1 MIDFSKYT
9 IEEHLHRY
17 ACWTAARAASTSRF
31 SNDEVAGFLLDCN
44 LRENLEKLRIDGT
57 VTHKDYR
64 AWFVKQ
70 VESLLHCFG
79 QYENPKI
86 KGIFRKTKF
95 GIAAKMVSIY
105 IKTVEVMP
113 SKGTSNISMVAFP
126 PIDSILLKKL
136 VSEKEIDIL
145 NTAWSGM
152 EETEFMEVIEKLKNI
167 MGDQPFWK
175 LEYFWNLNKKGNVE
189 ISNL

>member
-1 MIDFSKYT
+1 MRDFSKYT

-31 SNDEVAGFLLDCN
+31 SNDEVAGFLLSCN
-44 LRENLEKLRIDGT
+44 LRENLEELRTKSI
-57 VTHKDYR
+57 VTHEIYR
-64 AWFVKQ
+64 EWFLTQVNSLRSCLIGYKNVK
-70 VESLLHCFG
+70 
-79 QYENPKI
+79 NPDIHRVKE
-86 KGIFRKTKF
+86 F

-113 SKGTSNISMVAFP
+113 SKGISPISMVAFP

-136 VSEKEIDIL
+136 QSEKEIDIL

-152 EETEFMEVIEKLKNI
+152 GEKEFMEVIEKLKNI
-167 MGDQPFWK
+167 MGGQPFWK